1 MLVFATAV
9 FLLIIT
15 PGPGVMST
23 AGVGAAFG
31 SRAGCRYVAGLCLGT
46 NLVGLAVVTGVAGAA
61 LAQPGLRELLT
72 ALSLAY
78 IVWLALRVATV
89 GTRINFVTNNKA
101 PGIRAALLLQALNP
115 KAYVVNT
122 TLFAGFAFSGKTALE
137 ETVLKFLI
145 INLIWI
151 PIHLGWLAAGIGLQR
166 LDLPLK
172 RQRAINIGMAA
183 ALLGVVGLA
192 IFRH

>member
-1 MLVFATAV
+1 MLVFAVAV

-23 AGVGAAFG
+23 AGIGAAFG
-31 SRAGCRYVAGLCLGT
+31 PQAGYRYVIGLCIGT
-46 NLVGLAVVTGVAGAA
+46 NLVALAVVTGVAGAV
-61 LAQPGLRELLT
+61 LAQPGLREVLT

-89 GTRINFVTNNKA
+89 GTRINFVSKDRP

-122 TLFAGFAFSGKTALE
+122 TLFAGFPFVGQALLQ
-137 ETVLKFLI
+137 ETLSKFLI

-151 PIHLGWLAAGIGLQR
+151 PIHLGWLAAGIALQR
-166 LDLPLK
+166 FDLPQAQ
-172 RQRAINIGMAA
+172 QRAINIAMAA
-183 ALLGVVGLA
+183 ALLAVVALA
-192 IFRH
+192 ILRR

>member
-1 MLVFATAV
+1 MLVFAAAV

-31 SRAGCRYVAGLCLGT
+31 AAAGYRYVIGLCIGT
-46 NLVGLAVVTGVAGAA
+46 NLVALAVVTGVAGAV
-61 LAQPGLRELLT
+61 LAQPGLRQILT
-72 ALSLAY
+72 GLSLIY

-89 GTRINFVTNNKA
+89 GAQIDFVSNDRA

-122 TLFAGFAFSGKTALE
+122 TLFAGFAFDGQSWLME
-137 ETVLKFLI
+137 ILIKFLI

-151 PIHLGWLAAGIGLQR
+151 PIHLGWLAAGIALQR
-166 LDLPLK
+166 LDLPK
-172 RQRAINIGMAA
+172 RQQRAINIGMAI
-183 ALLGVVGLA
+183 ALLAVVALA
-192 IFRH
+192 IVRS